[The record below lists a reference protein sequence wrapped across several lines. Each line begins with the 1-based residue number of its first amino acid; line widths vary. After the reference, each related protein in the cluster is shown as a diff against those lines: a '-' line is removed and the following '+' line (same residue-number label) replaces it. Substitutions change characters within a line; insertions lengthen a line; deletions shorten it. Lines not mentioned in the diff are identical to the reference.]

1 MHARQVRWGVLIIA
15 ALTGTSLLFASVV
28 GCGGGTTGATNIDDV
43 WDEIKQ
49 ANENINSLH
58 REIAIYYENTQFGSG
73 QVESM
78 ITDSN
83 GEDVYDRTLIFD
95 QVISEDM
102 YFNGKQYSKDVTTN
116 KWEEVPVIS
125 NDIGSNEYGP
135 QLLDLLSQA
144 SSKQYV
150 GEENIAGKQV
160 KHWHFSLGPAFAT
173 SMLVSQPPFDLS
185 QNTGSDVD
193 LWIAD
198 NNFYIMR
205 CEIVIHDVLITNE
218 IGTGDLRF
226 VINFSKIN
234 EPIEITSP
242 I

>member
-1 MHARQVRWGVLIIA
+1 MHARQVRWGVLLLA
-15 ALTGTSLLFASVV
+15 ALTGTCLLFVFIV
-28 GCGGGTTGATNIDDV
+28 GCGGGTKGAADIDDV
-43 WDEIKQ
+43 WGKITE

-95 QVISEDM
+95 QVISEAM
-102 YFNGKQYSKDVTTN
+102 YFNGKQYSKDITTN
-116 KWEEVPVIS
+116 RWEEVPVTS
-125 NDIGSNEYGP
+125 SDIGSTEYGP

-144 SSKQYV
+144 SSKEYM

-160 KHWHFSLGPAFAT
+160 KRWRFSLSPEFAT
-173 SMLVSQPPFDLS
+173 NVFLSQPPFDLS
-185 QNTGSDVD
+185 QNMGSEVD
-193 LWIAD
+193 LWIGD

-205 CEIVIHDVLITNE
+205 CEIVINDVLITNE

-234 EPIEITSP
+234 EPVEITPP